1 MAKTIEDIEN
11 EIRALS
17 ADDRRHLLRDLIADL
32 DGGMDQDVEEAWL
45 VEVERRYKELKE
57 GDAEVIPSEE
67 VFARVR
73 ARLKV

>member
-17 ADDRRHLLRDLIADL
+17 TDDRRHLLRELIADL
-32 DGGMDQDVEEAWL
+32 DGDMDQDVEEAWL
-45 VEVERRYKELKE
+45 VEVERRYKDIKE
-57 GDAEVIPSEE
+57 GCAELIPAEE

-73 ARLKV
+73 ERLKI

>member
-11 EIRALS
+11 EIRELS

-32 DGGMDQDVEEAWL
+32 DGDMDQGAEEAWL
-45 VEVERRYKELKE
+45 VEVEQRYKEIKE
-57 GDAEVIPSEE
+57 GSAELILAEE

-73 ARLKV
+73 ARLKI

>member
-11 EIRALS
+11 EIRELS

-32 DGGMDQDVEEAWL
+32 DGDMDQDVEEAWL
-45 VEVERRYKELKE
+45 VEVERRYKEIKQGGSEL
-57 GDAEVIPSEE
+57 IPAEE

-73 ARLKV
+73 AHLKI

>member
-11 EIRALS
+11 EIRELS

-32 DGGMDQDVEEAWL
+32 DGDMDQDAEEAWL
-45 VEVERRYKELKE
+45 VEVERRYKEIKE
-57 GDAEVIPSEE
+57 GSAELISADE

-73 ARLKV
+73 ARLKI